1 MVITNVLI
9 RVCRSVIQVGFL
21 ELIPSPEA
29 GNVLHTLSKSNRT
42 RSRGKKK
49 NDRLCLQILLVAD
62 SLAQSLQINYDATNL
77 QRSKALYSG

>member
-1 MVITNVLI
+1 MY
-9 RVCRSVIQVGFL
+9 F
-21 ELIPSPEA
+21 
-29 GNVLHTLSKSNRT
+29 TLSPKAT
-42 RSRGKKK
+42 EPDQEEKKK